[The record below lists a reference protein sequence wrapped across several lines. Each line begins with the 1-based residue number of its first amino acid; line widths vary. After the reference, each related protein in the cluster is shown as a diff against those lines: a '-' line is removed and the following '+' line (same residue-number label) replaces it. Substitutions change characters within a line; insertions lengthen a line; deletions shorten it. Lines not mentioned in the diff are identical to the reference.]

1 MKNIK
6 APNNQN
12 KAIFKILKKTSSY
25 KDLRKVKNIKVLKY
39 YWSND
44 SYINRIDE
52 YCKY

>member
-12 KAIFKILKKTSSY
+12 Y

-39 YWSND
+39 DWSND

-52 YCKY
+52 YYKY